1 MTFSKI
7 LATTAVV
14 GMMGSAAFANDIN
27 FSQSGGSVGAVTFT
41 QTGTGNMISA
51 NGTTTAAAATVTGS
65 LATLKMEQIGS
76 TNKSSFSITP
86 GAGTVEVPSLG
97 NVALLLKGTDN
108 TSSLT
113 VNQAATGTLD
123 FSFGVEGDDNSVTA
137 NITADNSVVDIESR
151 GDGFTYTVGQ
161 TAAAAD
167 AVNSITAN
175 FVQSGTGAADVD
187 LLQSG
192 ATNTITMGE
201 PSAYGLFAGTGGM
214 TLLGSATVGITQ
226 SSVNA
231 SYTATQTVAP
241 GGTVTIAQ
249 N

>member
-41 QTGTGNMISA
+41 QTGTSNMISS
-51 NGTTTAAAATVTGS
+51 NGTTIAAPATVTGS
-65 LATLKMEQIGS
+65 LATLTLEQIGS
-76 TNKSSFSITP
+76 SNKSSFSITP
-86 GAGTVEVPSLG
+86 GAGTVEVPALG
-97 NVALLLKGTDN
+97 NVALLLKGSSN

-113 VNQAATGTLD
+113 VNQDATGTLD
-123 FSFGVEGDDNSVTA
+123 FSVGVEGSNNSVTA
-137 NITADNSVVDIESR
+137 SITADNSVVDIESR
-151 GDGFTYTVGQ
+151 GDGFTYTIGQ
-161 TAAAAD
+161 TAAAVD
-167 AVNSITAN
+167 AANSITAN
-175 FVQSGTGAADVD
+175 FVQSGTGAVDVEM
-187 LLQSG
+187 LQSG
-192 ATNTITMGE
+192 ATNTITMGA
-201 PSAYGLFAGTGGM
+201 PSAYGLFTGTGGM
-214 TLLGSATVGITQ
+214 TLQGTATVGITQ